1 MNRSIGLQLVLYSL
15 VLLVLSWFAHHL
27 APSIARV
34 TLIAGM
40 MGGVACMV
48 WGVRA
53 WLGSGGRALPILTLV
68 PIVFVM
74 LSQTVLAWG
83 GGEAAGQRAGALA
96 ITGLFVLSL
105 GMLMRI
111 AYAGV
116 ALDVRPGE
124 TAKDGSVPSPAPRT
138 PSRNR

>member
-1 MNRSIGLQLVLYSL
+1 MNQSIGLQLIFYSL
-15 VLLVLSWFAHHL
+15 ALLVLSWFAHHL

-40 MGGVACMV
+40 VGGVVCMV

-53 WLGSGGRALPILTLV
+53 LLGSGGRALPILTLI
-68 PIVFVM
+68 PMVFVM

-83 GGEAAGQRAGALA
+83 GEAAGQRAGAMVVTA
-96 ITGLFVLSL
+96 LFVLSL

-116 ALDVRPGE
+116 VPDVRAGE
-124 TAKDGSVPSPAPRT
+124 TARDGSAPSPAPKA
-138 PSRNR
+138 PSSSR